1 MGVMPHQLG
10 FYLMADSLFD
20 SRYRY
25 DYIYPRGRSGETL
38 RAVDTQNNDRP
49 VVIKRPAPGDA
60 PPIRAAQEVSIANER
75 RALQKLA
82 GHPSLSE
89 LVGEGQFVVGGQA
102 HQYIAIE
109 RAEGV
114 VLADEVLSLAGQG
127 TRLPELE
134 LCIIIDR
141 LLDLLAVAHGKDIVY
156 NDVDAKHLFWNRT
169 TYRLKL
175 IDWGNAVFL
184 AGDEVNP
191 QGVSKQSD
199 IAQAGELLFFALTGG
214 RRPDVPRDAA
224 DDWEVDFGQD
234 TENVA
239 ARMKS
244 LVSRALHPNPRRRTA
259 HIIELKRQLAEY
271 RDPMERER
279 DGMLG
284 RVRERLRMNLSRSEL
299 TTLQAT
305 LEAAAL
311 LDPGFPAAAQLRREI
326 ETKLAA
332 LELAANLD
340 AVRIYLDGGNY
351 ARAIQMLTELAQHA
365 TDDRAVR
372 VAILLDSAQTMH
384 ELHPQNPPSDGQ
396 RDGLALTFDGA
407 YLQAAYA
414 LLTIDSD
421 DATAR
426 KAQWLMAER
435 ISAHVPEI
443 QLLRPNMYRLEIAL
457 AALAANRHPVG
468 EARKALAEIRALLD
482 EMNSFETIAP
492 MRDQFREIVDRLT
505 GLQAPLTTVMVKAGL
520 DETQLPIGALD
531 RTTNAAMAL
540 ADSMHVVGRQVVT
553 SPSEARDALQIAR
566 AIDPINPAWGT
577 VDTLMTGLYQ
587 RLQIYQGFTPQPDGS
602 DIDGWLQGA
611 QAELQPYAAAFFD
624 DVLDNMVAGLG
635 VAQRA
640 WRDFASTSVLGNR
653 AGALEALAQAIDT
666 VSMVSASLS
675 SWFGHLRSVVDNTRY
690 VERHALYGGL
700 GRTLSD
706 GWEAF
711 DRGRLGDAE
720 RLGEDALQISRGDA
734 ERAAGIRLRNLARAA
749 REWVERG
756 GAGLQDRT
764 RATLETI
771 TREYTPDEQKI
782 RRDFDLQ
789 MPSQETYLKAMGRG
803 LVEMFGRSSTA
814 GPRLLAF
821 DFILRATLEA
831 HAGRFEISDFYREAA
846 IRAFG
851 EQGARHVITRALD
864 EFIERRG
871 EVIRLGTLLDTLDS
885 APAVAHIERVRRQ
898 IEDSLLGKSL
908 PMLSNSLRE
917 VDSALRDWGEGEFRT
932 AGAHLEGAIRLLNEA
947 ETASGLTAP
956 NYRAWLDS
964 LLQGTGTLA
973 VQMRTLRQGVDRMPD
988 MPSDE
993 VREAHR
999 NVALLSNQLV
1009 GELIAAK
1016 LMDWRDT
1023 YEKFLAVYLDRSVR
1037 RSARLERFG
1046 ELFRAMFIDRQP
1058 AYPLYRH
1065 WYTVTENAPEFPAP
1079 PTSEPVPTL
1088 REEADVIL
1096 TPTISPPQDDA
1107 PTPRPNPKRSQ
1118 PTPKD
1123 RQGANRLA
1131 MGGIAVGILI
1141 VLIVLVFL
1149 LTRNTTP
1156 SVSDVPLTI
1165 TATLEPSPTPEPT
1178 ITPRPTTESAVLP
1191 SATADDAALPA
1202 GITPISTDQSA
1213 MAEETPVTE
1222 APSVTPSPTV
1232 PTETPTPEASPTPT
1246 LTPTVTL
1253 PPEGIQG
1260 DQELLTLL
1268 GKLDSSTFAWT
1279 SEQFAPSPDGG
1290 FWRLGIGGQT
1300 GGTEILIPLEGSVL
1314 DTAYGN
1320 NAPTRIRRVEAQ
1332 LSLATFDP
1340 TLPTEQIYFG
1350 ILLIPLDGSAPVGL
1364 KVEAQ
1369 SMTQIALYQRI
1380 DGVDSVVSQK
1390 AVNAVLG
1397 RVRVVRDINA
1407 GTVAVFWNDEQVGP
1421 SIPFVRGDVGVIPAL
1436 FVHDG
1441 GVVVNVSGWRIG
1453 LR

>member
-1 MGVMPHQLG
+1 
-10 FYLMADSLFD
+10 MADSLFD
-20 SRYRY
+20 GRYRY

-38 RAVDTQNNDRP
+38 RAVDTQNNERP

-75 RALQKLA
+75 RALQRLA

-102 HQYIAIE
+102 HQYIVIE

-114 VLADEVLSLAGQG
+114 VLADDVLALAQQG
-127 TRLPELE
+127 ARLPELE
-134 LCIIIDR
+134 MCIIIDR
-141 LLDLLAVAHGKDIVY
+141 LLDILAVAHTKDIVY
-156 NDVDAKHLFWNRT
+156 NDVDAKHLFWNRQ

-199 IAQAGELLFFALTGG
+199 VAQAGELLFFVLTGG

-224 DDWEVDFGQD
+224 DDWEVNFEQD
-234 TENVA
+234 A
-239 ARMKS
+239 DSISARMKAMI
-244 LVSRALHPNPRRRTA
+244 SRALHPNPRRRLT
-259 HIIELKRQLAEY
+259 HIIELKRLLAEY
-271 RDPMERER
+271 RDPLERER

-299 TTLQAT
+299 VGLQAT

-311 LDPGFPAAAQLRREI
+311 FDPGFPAANQLRAEVESRL
-326 ETKLAA
+326 TS

-351 ARAIQMLTELAQHA
+351 TRAIDMLTELSQHA
-365 TDDRAVR
+365 DADRALR
-372 VAILLDSAQTMH
+372 VAILLDSARTMN
-384 ELHPQNPPSDGQ
+384 EFHPQQPPSDGE
-396 RDGLALTFDGA
+396 RDSLALTFEGA

-468 EARKALAEIRALLD
+468 EARRVLSEVRALLD
-482 EMNSFETIAP
+482 TMHTFETIAP
-492 MRDQFREIVDRLT
+492 MRDQFREVVDRLS

-520 DETQLPIGALD
+520 DESNLPIGALD

-566 AIDPINPAWGT
+566 AIDPINPAWAAA
-577 VDTLMTGLYQ
+577 DSLMTGLYQ
-587 RLQIYQGFTPQPDGS
+587 RLQVYQTFTPQPDGS

-611 QAELQPYAAAFFD
+611 QAELQPYAASFFD
-624 DVLDNMVAGLG
+624 DVLDNIVAGLG

-640 WRDFASTSVLGNR
+640 WREFAATSVLGNR
-653 AGALEALAQAIDT
+653 AGALEALAQAVDT
-666 VSMVSASLS
+666 VSIVSPSLS
-675 SWFGHLRSVVDNTRY
+675 AWFGRLRAVVDNTRY

-711 DRGRLGDAE
+711 DKGRLGDAE
-720 RLGEDALQISRGDA
+720 RLGEDALQIARGDA
-734 ERAAGIRLRNLARAA
+734 ERAAGVRLRNLARAA

-756 GAGLQDRT
+756 GAGIPERT
-764 RATLETI
+764 RAALEVI

-782 RRDFDLQ
+782 RRDFDSQ
-789 MPSQETYLKAMGRG
+789 MPSQDTYLKAMGRG

-821 DFILRATLEA
+821 DFLLRATLEA
-831 HAGRFEISDFYREAA
+831 HAGQFDIGDFYREAA
-846 IRAFG
+846 LRALG
-851 EQGARHVITRALD
+851 ENGARHPMTRALD
-864 EFIERRG
+864 DFIERRG
-871 EVIRLGTLLDTLDS
+871 EIIRLGTVIDTLNS
-885 APAVAHIERVRRQ
+885 AESVAQLERVRKQ
-898 IEDSLLGKSL
+898 IEDSVLGKSL

-917 VDSALRDWGEGEFRT
+917 VDSGLRDWGEGEFRT
-932 AGAHLEGAIRLLNEA
+932 AGTHLESALRLLGEA
-947 ETASGLTAP
+947 ESTSGLAAP
-956 NYRAWLDS
+956 QYRAWLDG
-964 LLQGTGTLA
+964 LLQGTGALA
-973 VQMRTLRQGVDRMPD
+973 VQMRTLKQGVDRMPD
-988 MPSDE
+988 MPSEE
-993 VREAHR
+993 VREAHHQMAA
-999 NVALLSNQLV
+999 VSTKLV

-1016 LMDWRDT
+1016 LIDWRDT
-1023 YEKFLAVYLDRSVR
+1023 HEKFLAVYSDRSIR
-1037 RSARLERFG
+1037 RSARLEKFG

-1079 PTSEPVPTL
+1079 PTSEPVPSL
-1088 REEADVIL
+1088 NEESDVIL
-1096 TPTISPPQDDA
+1096 TPTIAPPSDDESGRPSRPPGRRSPQDGRA
-1107 PTPRPNPKRSQ
+1107 A
-1118 PTPKD
+1118 D
-1123 RQGANRLA
+1123 RGSNRLA
-1131 MGGIAVGILI
+1131 MGGIAIGVLL
-1141 VLIVLVFL
+1141 VLIVVVVL
-1149 LTRNTTP
+1149 LTRNNMP
-1156 SVSDVPLTI
+1156 SISGVGLTI
-1165 TATLEPSPTPEPT
+1165 TATLAPSLTPEASATSIPT
-1178 ITPRPTTESAVLP
+1178 LDRAAVLP
-1191 SATADDAALPA
+1191 SATTDSSAVLP
-1202 GITPISTDQSA
+1202 GL
-1213 MAEETPVTE
+1213 TPVTTQAATVDITPATE
-1222 APSVTPSPTV
+1222 TPTLTSSPDVPS
-1232 PTETPTPEASPTPT
+1232 ETPTPEATFIPS
-1246 LTPTVTL
+1246 LTPTATL
-1253 PPEGIQG
+1253 PPDGIQG
-1260 DQELLTLL
+1260 DQELLTLI
-1268 GKLDSSTFAWT
+1268 GRLDPSTLPWT
-1279 SEQFAPSPDGG
+1279 AEQFSVSSEGG
-1290 FWRLGIGGQT
+1290 FWRLGVGGQT
-1300 GGTEILIPLEGSVL
+1300 GGTEIQIPLDAAAL
-1314 DTAYGN
+1314 DAAYGN
-1320 NAPTRIRRVEAQ
+1320 NAPSRIRRIEAQ
-1332 LSLATFDP
+1332 VSLATFDP
-1340 TLPTEQIYFG
+1340 TLPPEQIYFG
-1350 ILLIPLDGSAPVGL
+1350 VMLIPLDGSAPVGL
-1364 KVEAQ
+1364 RIEAQ
-1369 SMTQIALYQRI
+1369 SLNQIALYQRR
-1380 DGVDSVVSQK
+1380 DGADTVVSQK

-1397 RVRVVRDINA
+1397 RIRIVRDINA
-1407 GTVAVFWNDEQVGP
+1407 GTASVFWNDEQVGP
-1421 SIPFVRGDVGVIPAL
+1421 AVPFVRGDVGVVPVL

-1441 GVVVNVSGWRIG
+1441 GVVVNVSGWKVG

>member
-1 MGVMPHQLG
+1 
-10 FYLMADSLFD
+10 MADSLFD

-38 RAVDTQNNDRP
+38 RAVDTQNKDRP

-75 RALQKLA
+75 RALQRLA
-82 GHPSLSE
+82 KHPSLSE

-102 HQYIAIE
+102 HQYIVIE

-114 VLADEVLSLAGQG
+114 VLADEVLALAGQG
-127 TRLPELE
+127 GRLPELE
-134 LCIIIDR
+134 MCIIIDR
-141 LLDLLAVAHGKDIVY
+141 LLDILAVAHTKDIVY
-156 NDVDAKHLFWNRT
+156 NDVDAKHLFWNRQ

-199 IAQAGELLFFALTGG
+199 ISQAGELLFFVLTGG
-214 RRPDVPRDAA
+214 RRPDVPRDAP
-224 DDWEVDFGQD
+224 DDWEVNFDQD
-234 TENVA
+234 AETVS
-239 ARMKS
+239 ARMKAII
-244 LVSRALHPNPRRRTA
+244 SRALHPNPRRRLA

-271 RDPMERER
+271 RDPLERER

-299 TTLQAT
+299 VGLQAT

-311 LDPGFPAAAQLRREI
+311 FDPGFPAANQLRAEVEAR
-326 ETKLAA
+326 LAS

-351 ARAIQMLTELAQHA
+351 ARAIDMLTELAQHA
-365 TDDRAVR
+365 DEDRAVR
-372 VAILLDSAQTMH
+372 VAILLDLARTMN
-384 ELHPQNPPSDGQ
+384 ELHPQQALSDGE

-435 ISAHVPEI
+435 ISAHVPEV

-457 AALAANRHPVG
+457 AALAAARHPVG
-468 EARKALAEIRALLD
+468 EARRVLSEVRVLL
-482 EMNSFETIAP
+482 ETMHTFETIAP
-492 MRDQFREIVDRLT
+492 MRDQFREVVDRLS

-520 DETQLPIGALD
+520 DESQLPIGALD

-566 AIDPINPAWGT
+566 AIDPINPAWAAA
-577 VDTLMTGLYQ
+577 DSLMTGLYQ
-587 RLQIYQGFTPQPDGS
+587 RLQFYQTFTPQADGS

-611 QAELQPYAAAFFD
+611 QAELQPYAASFFD
-624 DVLDNMVAGLG
+624 DILDNMVAGLG

-640 WRDFASTSVLGNR
+640 WREFAATSVLGNR

-666 VSMVSASLS
+666 VSMVSPSLS
-675 SWFGHLRSVVDNTRY
+675 GWFGHLRAVVDNTRY

-711 DRGRLGDAE
+711 DKGRLGDAE
-720 RLGEDALQISRGDA
+720 RLGEDSLQIARGDA
-734 ERAAGIRLRNLARAA
+734 ERAAAIRLRNLARAA

-756 GAGLQDRT
+756 GAGVPERT
-764 RATLETI
+764 RAALEVI
-771 TREYTPDEQKI
+771 TREYTPDEQRI
-782 RRDFDLQ
+782 RRDFDSQ
-789 MPSQETYLKAMGRG
+789 MPSQDTYLKAMGRG

-821 DFILRATLEA
+821 DFLLRATLET
-831 HAGRFEISDFYREAA
+831 HAGQFDISDFYREAA
-846 IRAFG
+846 LRALG
-851 EQGARHVITRALD
+851 ENGARHPMTRALD

-871 EVIRLGTLLDTLDS
+871 EVIQLGTLIDS
-885 APAVAHIERVRRQ
+885 LNSADSVAQIERVRKQ
-898 IEDSLLGKSL
+898 VEDSVLGKSL

-917 VDSALRDWGEGEFRT
+917 IDSGLRDWGEGEFRT
-932 AGAHLEGAIRLLNEA
+932 AGTHLESALRLLGEA
-947 ETASGLTAP
+947 ESVSGLSAP
-956 NYRAWLDS
+956 GYRAWLDG
-964 LLQGTGTLA
+964 LLQGTGALA
-973 VQMRTLRQGVDRMPD
+973 VQMRALRQGVDRMPD

-993 VREAHR
+993 VREAHHQM
-999 NVALLSNQLV
+999 VAVSVRLV

-1016 LMDWRDT
+1016 LIDWRDT
-1023 YEKFLAVYLDRSVR
+1023 YEKFLAAYLDKSIR

-1058 AYPLYRH
+1058 AYSLYRH

-1079 PTSEPVPTL
+1079 PTSDPLPTL
-1088 REEADVIL
+1088 REEADVML
-1096 TPTISPPQDDA
+1096 RPTIAPPLDDDDAARPAPPPGRRSPQDGRA
-1107 PTPRPNPKRSQ
+1107 TGGES
-1118 PTPKD
+1118 
-1123 RQGANRLA
+1123 NRLA
-1131 MGGIAVGILI
+1131 MGGIAVGVLI
-1141 VLIVLVFL
+1141 VLIVLVVL
-1149 LTRNTTP
+1149 LTRANTP
-1156 SVSDVPLTI
+1156 GLADVGLTK
-1165 TATLEPSPTPEPT
+1165 TATLEPSLTPEPS
-1178 ITPRPTTESAVLP
+1178 PTATLIPTLAAALVLP
-1191 SATADDAALPA
+1191 SATPDSAVLP
-1202 GITPISTDQSA
+1202 GL
-1213 MAEETPVTE
+1213 TPVT
-1222 APSVTPSPTV
+1222 PDSVPIDVTPATETLTLTPSPDV
-1232 PTETPTPEASPTPT
+1232 PSETPTPEATFTPSMTPT
-1246 LTPTVTL
+1246 ATL
-1253 PPEGIQG
+1253 PPDGIQG
-1260 DQELLTLL
+1260 DQELLSLI
-1268 GKLDSSTFAWT
+1268 GRLDPSVLPWT
-1279 SEQFAPSPDGG
+1279 AEQFSASPDGG
-1290 FWRLGIGGQT
+1290 FWRLGVGGQT
-1300 GGTEILIPLEGSVL
+1300 GGTEIQIPLDGVAL
-1314 DTAYGN
+1314 DAAYGN
-1320 NAPTRIRRVEAQ
+1320 NAPTRIRRIEAQ
-1332 LSLATFDP
+1332 ISLATFDP
-1340 TLPTEQIYFG
+1340 TLPVDQIYFG
-1350 ILLIPLDGSAPVGL
+1350 VMLIPLDGSAPVGL

-1369 SMTQIALYQRI
+1369 SLNQIALYQRR
-1380 DGVDSVVSQK
+1380 DGADSVVSQK

-1397 RVRVVRDINA
+1397 RIRIVRDINE
-1407 GTVAVFWNDEQVGP
+1407 GTASVFWNDEQVGP
-1421 SIPFVRGDVGVIPAL
+1421 ALPFVRGDVGVIPVL

-1441 GVVVNVSGWRIG
+1441 GVVVNVSGWKVG

>member
-1 MGVMPHQLG
+1 
-10 FYLMADSLFD
+10 MADSLFD

-38 RAVDTQNNDRP
+38 RAVDTQNHDRP

-75 RALQKLA
+75 RALQRLA

-114 VLADEVLSLAGQG
+114 VLANEVLTLAGQG
-127 TRLPELE
+127 ERLPELE

-141 LLDLLAVAHGKDIVY
+141 MLDLLAVAHTKDIVY
-156 NDVDAKHLFWNRT
+156 NDVDAKHLFWNRDA
-169 TYRLKL
+169 YRLKL

-184 AGDEVNP
+184 AGDEVNS

-199 IAQAGELLFFALTGG
+199 IAQTGELLFFALTGG

-224 DDWEVDFGQD
+224 DDWEVNFDQD
-234 TENVA
+234 SEA
-239 ARMKS
+239 ISARMKTI
-244 LVSRALHPNPRRRTA
+244 VSRALHPNPRRRTA

-271 RDPMERER
+271 RDPLERER

-299 TTLQAT
+299 TSLQST

-311 LDPGFPAAAQLRREI
+311 LDPGFPAAHHLRREI
-326 ETKLAA
+326 EAKLAA

-351 ARAIQMLTELAQHA
+351 ARAVDMLTELAQHA

-372 VAILLDSAQTMH
+372 VAILLDSARTMH
-384 ELHPQNPPSDGQ
+384 ELHPQQSPSDGQ

-421 DATAR
+421 DPTAR

-457 AALAANRHPVG
+457 ASLAAKNHPVG

-482 EMNSFETIAP
+482 EMGAFETIAP
-492 MRDQFREIVDRLT
+492 MRDQFREVVDRLT
-505 GLQAPLTTVMVKAGL
+505 GQQAPLTTVMVKAGL
-520 DETQLPIGALD
+520 DETHLPIGALD

-540 ADSMHVVGRQVVT
+540 ADAMHVVGRQVVT

-566 AIDPINPAWGT
+566 AIDPINPAWAT
-577 VDTLMTGLYQ
+577 VDALMTGLYQ
-587 RLQIYQGFTPQPDGS
+587 RLQLYQNFTPQPDGS
-602 DIDGWLQGA
+602 DIDGWLQGT
-611 QAELQPYAAAFFD
+611 QAELQPYAASFFD

-653 AGALEALAQAIDT
+653 AGALESLAQAIDT
-666 VSMVSASLS
+666 VSMVSPSLS
-675 SWFGHLRSVVDNTRY
+675 GWFGHLRSVVDNTRY

-720 RLGEDALQISRGDA
+720 RLGEDALQIARGDA
-734 ERAAGIRLRNLARAA
+734 ERAAGIRLRNLSRTA

-756 GAGLQDRT
+756 GAGVQDRS
-764 RATLETI
+764 RAALESI
-771 TREYTPDEQKI
+771 TREYTPEEQKI
-782 RRDFDLQ
+782 RRDFDSQ
-789 MPSQETYLKAMGRG
+789 MPSQDTYLKAMGRG

-831 HAGRFEISDFYREAA
+831 HAGNFDISDFYREAA
-846 IRAFG
+846 LRAFG
-851 EQGARHVITRALD
+851 ENGARHPIPRALED
-864 EFIERRG
+864 FIERRG
-871 EVIRLGTLLDTLDS
+871 EVIRLGTLMDSLDS
-885 APAVAHIERVRRQ
+885 ASAVANIERVRKQ
-898 IEDSLLGKSL
+898 VEDSSLGKTL

-932 AGAHLEGAIRLLNEA
+932 AGGHLETALRALTEA
-947 ETASGLTAP
+947 EAVSGLSAP
-956 NYRAWLDS
+956 KYRAWVDG
-964 LLQGTGTLA
+964 LLQGTGALA
-973 VQMRTLRQGVDRMPD
+973 VQMRTLRHGVDRMPD
-988 MPSDE
+988 MPLDE
-993 VREAHR
+993 VREAHHTI
-999 NVALLSNQLV
+999 ATLSTQLV
-1009 GELIAAK
+1009 GDLIAAK
-1016 LMDWRDT
+1016 LIDWRDT
-1023 YEKFLAVYLDRSVR
+1023 YEKFLGAYLDRSVR

-1079 PTSEPVPTL
+1079 PTNEPVPTL
-1088 REEADVIL
+1088 REEADVML
-1096 TPTISPPQDDA
+1096 TPTVAPPLDEDA
-1107 PTPRPNPKRSQ
+1107 PRPAPRRPQ
-1118 PTPKD
+1118 PTASERD
-1123 RQGANRLA
+1123 GSNRLVI
-1131 MGGIAVGILI
+1131 GGIVVGILI
-1141 VLIVLVFL
+1141 VLIVVVVL
-1149 LTRNTTP
+1149 LTRNSGP
-1156 SVSDVPLTI
+1156 SVSDIPLTI
-1165 TATLEPSPTPEPT
+1165 TATLEPSLTPEPT
-1178 ITPRPTTESAVLP
+1178 TTTSPTSLPAVLP
-1191 SATADDAALPA
+1191 SATPDSTGLPV
-1202 GITPISTDQSA
+1202 GL
-1213 MAEETPVTE
+1213 TPVSTE
-1222 APSVTPSPTV
+1222 VDVTPATLEPTLTPSPDV
-1232 PTETPTPEASPTPT
+1232 PTETPTPTETPPPT
-1246 LTPTVTL
+1246 LTPTATL
-1253 PPEGIQG
+1253 PPDGIQG

-1268 GKLDSSTFAWT
+1268 GRLDAADFPWT
-1279 SEQFAPSPDGG
+1279 AEQFSPSPDGG
-1290 FWRLGIGGQT
+1290 FWRLGVGGQT
-1300 GGTEILIPLEGSVL
+1300 GGTEILIPMDAEAL
-1314 DTAYGN
+1314 DAAYGN

-1332 LSLATFDP
+1332 ISLATFDP
-1340 TLPTEQIYFG
+1340 ALPPEQIYFG
-1350 ILLIPLDGSAPVGL
+1350 ILLIPTDGSAPVGI
-1364 KVEAQ
+1364 KIEAQ
-1369 SMTQIALYQRI
+1369 SLTQIALYQRI
-1380 DGVDSVVSQK
+1380 NGVDSVVSQK
-1390 AVNAVLG
+1390 AVNAILG
-1397 RVRVVRDINA
+1397 RIRIVRDINA
-1407 GTVAVFWNDEQVGP
+1407 GTAAVFWNDEQVGP
-1421 SIPFVRGDVGVIPAL
+1421 NIPFVRGDVGVIPAL

-1441 GVVVNVSGWRIG
+1441 GVVVNVSGWRVG